1 MIARLQQ
8 IRIIANDIETMAKE
22 LSSLYEISLVPFNPH
37 FQQLIHNYSTEYEKY
52 RLDEIVVA
60 AIAPVVRRMVATWNP
75 LEDPTFLLPTLK
87 NWRRALKI
95 NSGVPKPDKQ
105 IDTYGTTTNMV
116 KPVDPYVD
124 SPLRR
129 LISLLYI

>member
-8 IRIIANDIETMAKE
+8 IHITASQIEAMAKE
-22 LSSLYEISLVPFNPH
+22 LSSLYEISLLPFDPH

-52 RLDEIVVA
+52 RLDEVVVA
-60 AIAPVVRRMVATWNP
+60 AIAPVVRRMVVTWNP
-75 LEDPTFLLPTLK
+75 LEDPTFLLPTFK

-95 NSGVPKPDKQ
+95 NSEVLTPDKQ
-105 IDTYGTTTNMV
+105 IIMYGTTTNMV
-116 KPVDPYVD
+116 EHPYVD

-129 LISLLYI
+129 RISLLCV